1 VLRNADTG
9 LVARL
14 RDQSGFGMLELL
26 IAMVILNIGVFALVG
41 VFNASAVAIR
51 RAGDTSTAAAVA
63 DKQMELYRSL
73 QNCAIWLDRW
83 LMPAAGTQYA
93 LDQRS
98 YNGTAAYTPQIPYW
112 STVTPSNQQY
122 WVTDGMDNAS
132 TFQFNGATQV
142 NLASCAYKT
151 MTTSQTLPLTSTN
164 GSSANID
171 SLGTITPMSTSA
183 VSTVKPVQTI
193 TGADGVGYPVYTYI
207 VLIQS
212 TGGEWAKQV
221 TIVVYDPR
229 DTTRKLAR
237 ETSVF
242 DWTVSQ

>member
-1 VLRNADTG
+1 
-9 LVARL
+9 VARL

-51 RAGDTSTAAAVA
+51 RAGDTSAATAVA
-63 DKQMELYRSL
+63 DKQMELYRGIE
-73 QNCAIWLDRW
+73 NCAIWLDQW
-83 LMPAAGTQYA
+83 LMPASGSTYA

-98 YNGTAAYTPQIPYW
+98 YNGTASYTPQIPYW
-112 STVTPSNQQY
+112 SAATAADQQY
-122 WVTDGMDNAS
+122 WVTDGMDSAT
-132 TFQFNGATQV
+132 TFQFNGATQT

-151 MTTSQTLPLTSTN
+151 MTTSQTLPLTATN

-171 SLGTITPMSTSA
+171 SLGTITPMSTA
-183 VSTVKPVQTI
+183 ATSTVKPIQTI
-193 TGADGVGYPVYTYI
+193 TGPDGVGYTVYTYI
-207 VLIQS
+207 VLVQS

-229 DTTRKLAR
+229 DTTHTLAR
-237 ETSVF
+237 ETSIF

>member
-1 VLRNADTG
+1 
-9 LVARL
+9 VARL

-112 STVTPSNQQY
+112 STVTPANQQY

-151 MTTSQTLPLTSTN
+151 MSTSQTLPLTSTN